1 MYHPLCCGDM
11 ENGMGTFSTL
21 SEMGYPGLPPSPKL
35 LLQMAELQ
43 GCLKGRGID
52 AVKGASRRTGEGG
65 FKARSLVLS
74 EKAI

>member
-1 MYHPLCCGDM
+1 MYHPLCCGDT

-35 LLQMAELQ
+35 LLQGAELQ
-43 GCLKGRGID
+43 VCLKGRGMR
-52 AVKGASRRTGEGG
+52 GTSRRTGEGG
-65 FKARSLVLS
+65 FKARSPVLS